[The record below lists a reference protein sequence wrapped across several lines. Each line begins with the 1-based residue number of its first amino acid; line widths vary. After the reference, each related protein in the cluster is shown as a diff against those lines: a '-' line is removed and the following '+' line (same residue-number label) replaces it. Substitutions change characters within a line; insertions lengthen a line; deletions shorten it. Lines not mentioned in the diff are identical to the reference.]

1 MLITYREAIRQALRE
16 LLKDPTVFLMG
27 EDIGAY
33 GGAFAVTKG
42 FLDEY
47 GPERI
52 MDTPISESGLVSA
65 AIGAG
70 MAGAHPV
77 VEIMTINFTLL
88 AFDALVN
95 HAAKIHGMSGG
106 RVEVPL
112 ILRTVTGSGNQ
123 LGAQHSQ
130 NIEGHYAMVPGLKV
144 LAPATPA
151 DAKGLLLSAYYEP
164 NPVFIAEHFA
174 LYNTKGEVDEKPVRV
189 PINKANVLRAGT
201 DITLIAYS
209 RMSLVCAQATE
220 QLAQDGI
227 SAEVLDMRTL
237 RPLDLDTIFA
247 SIAKTHY
254 AVMVEETGKGTS
266 IGGSLIAEVQEQ
278 IFDEL
283 KGPIRWVAGLPV
295 PMPYNKTL
303 ERESIPNADVIA
315 GTARTLLKV

>member
-1 MLITYREAIRQALRE
+1 MIITYREAIRQALRE
-16 LLKDPTVFLMG
+16 LLKDPAVFLMG

-77 VEIMTINFTLL
+77 VEVMTINFTLL

-95 HAAKIHGMSGG
+95 HAAKIHAMSGG
-106 RVEVPL
+106 HVDVPL

-164 NPVFIAEHFA
+164 NPVFITEHFA

-189 PINKANVLRAGT
+189 PINTANIMREGS

-209 RMSLVCAQATE
+209 RMAIVCTQAAE
-220 QLAQDGI
+220 LLAQDGI

-237 RPLDLDTIFA
+237 RPLDLDTIFT

-283 KGPIRWVAGLPV
+283 RGPIRWVAGLPV

-303 ERESIPNADVIA
+303 EREAIPNAASIA
-315 GTARTLLKV
+315 QAARELLKA